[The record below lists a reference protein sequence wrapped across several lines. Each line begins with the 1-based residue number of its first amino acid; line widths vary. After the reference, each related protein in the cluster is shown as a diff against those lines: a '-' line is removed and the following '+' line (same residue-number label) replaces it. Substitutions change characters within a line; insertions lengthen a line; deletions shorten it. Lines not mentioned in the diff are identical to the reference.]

1 MISSDL
7 KRTEEVNL
15 SVSKANRSIG
25 TLKNVFINL
34 DVSSFSCLYQAI
46 IRPYLEYAAGIWSPY
61 LRKDILKL
69 ENVQRRATKMV
80 KGLKRLSYKQRIKI
94 LGLDFLEWRRK
105 RVDLIST
112 FKLIKGLDSAKL
124 INNFNI
130 NSSLQGKNLR
140 RHKFQMKRELVK
152 NCSARYYFLMNRVA
166 PI

>member
-25 TLKNVFINL
+25 TLKNVFRRQFFKLSLLSSNKSSSGL
-34 DVSSFSCLYQAI
+34 RGRDLVSIFEKGHFK
-46 IRPYLEYAAGIWSPY
+46 IRKCSEKSNQNG
-61 LRKDILKL
+61 
-69 ENVQRRATKMV
+69 
-80 KGLKRLSYKQRIKI
+80 KGSETFDKQRIKI

-105 RVDLIST
+105 RGDLIST

-140 RHKFQMKRELVK
+140 RQKFQMKRET
-152 NCSARYYFLMNRVA
+152 AQ
-166 PI
+166 